1 MTRDPAI
8 SDYFCGV
15 LRVLASAGMGI
26 IGERF
31 VQDLSPNAARMTASV
46 EYEDGSR
53 LAVRLIVNTSSDY
66 PDWNRYSFQY
76 MSEEAET
83 VFRYDDSDHH
93 PELPNFPHHKHE
105 GADERVLGVLRP
117 TVRQVRNEIADYLTR
132 RHLND

>member
-1 MTRDPAI
+1 MILDPAT

-15 LRVLASAGMGI
+15 LSVLASAGLGI
-26 IGERF
+26 IGERS
-31 VQDLSPNAARMTASV
+31 VTCLGQNAARMAASV

-53 LAVRLIVNTSSDY
+53 LAVRLVVNTSSDY

-105 GADERVLGVLRP
+105 GADEGVLGVHRP
-117 TVRQVRNEIADYLTR
+117 TVRQIRNEIADHLSR
-132 RHLND
+132 RHPNG

>member
-1 MTRDPAI
+1 MTLDPAI
-8 SDYFCGV
+8 NDYFCGV

-26 IGERF
+26 IGERS
-31 VQDLSPNAARMTASV
+31 VTYLGQNAARMAASV

-53 LAVRLIVNTSSDY
+53 LAVRLVVNTSSDY

-76 MSEEAET
+76 MSEKAET

-105 GADERVLGVLRP
+105 GADEMVLGVHRP
-117 TVRQVRNEIADYLTR
+117 TVRQIRNEIADHLIR
-132 RHLND
+132 RHPNG